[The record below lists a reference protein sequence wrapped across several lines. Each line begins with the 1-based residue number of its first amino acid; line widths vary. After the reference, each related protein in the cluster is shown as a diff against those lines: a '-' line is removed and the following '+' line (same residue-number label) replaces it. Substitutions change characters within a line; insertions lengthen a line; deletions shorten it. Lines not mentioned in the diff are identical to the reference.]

1 VARVRRARREEDA
14 EAWTEVATAVAS
26 DVRGLSTTMS
36 KPTTS
41 STEKDD
47 RKDEGDETLLSSFR

>member
-1 VARVRRARREEDA
+1 M
-14 EAWTEVATAVAS
+14 ATAVAS